1 MDRVRNKK
9 RVASGPI
16 FTTVLVFF
24 TAIVVLGFFRL
35 QAARLEQL
43 LHNIERDI
51 ERYSL
56 EEDELK
62 QVFSKQASPLQIYSY
77 WKEKLG
83 MDKAQQ
89 VEVIRVPG
97 VYTAAVPPPEPQK
110 GWRSSLFSIFGF
122 AVN

>member
-1 MDRVRNKK
+1 MHRVQK
-9 RVASGPI
+9 RKRIAPWPLFTVA
-16 FTTVLVFF
+16 VLLFA
-24 TAIVVLGFFRL
+24 AIVLLGFFRL

-43 LHNIERDI
+43 LYNIDREI

-62 QVFSKQASPLQIYSY
+62 QIFAKHASPLQIYSY

-83 MDKAQQ
+83 MDKAKQ
-89 VEVIRVPG
+89 VEVIRIPG
-97 VYTAAVPPPEPQK
+97 VYTATLSPPEPQK

-122 AVN
+122 TMN

>member
-1 MDRVRNKK
+1 MNRVRNRK
-9 RVASGPI
+9 RVAPGP
-16 FTTVLVFF
+16 LF
-24 TAIVVLGFFRL
+24 TAIAVLFTVIVILGVFRL

-51 ERYSL
+51 ERYTL

-62 QVFSKQASPLQIYSY
+62 QIFSKQASPLQIYSY

-83 MDKAQQ
+83 MDRAQQ
-89 VEVIRVPG
+89 VEVIRIPG
-97 VYTAAVPPPEPQK
+97 VYTATVPQPEPQR

-122 AVN
+122 SVN

>member
-1 MDRVRNKK
+1 MNRIQNKK
-9 RVASGPI
+9 HISPGSL
-16 FTTVLVFF
+16 FTTVAVLF
-24 TAIVVLGFFRL
+24 TAIVILGFFRL
-35 QAARLEQL
+35 QAAQLEQL

-62 QVFSKQASPLQIYSY
+62 QIFSKQASPLQIYSY

-97 VYTAAVPPPEPQK
+97 VYAAIVPPPEPQK

-122 AVN
+122 TVN